1 MKEKLD
7 LIELQLEGNGIT
19 NKEQA
24 DVVWETYMEHRTKA
38 EELLKVWG
46 AWAKDAR

>member
-7 LIELQLEGNGIT
+7 LIELQLKGIS

-46 AWAKDAR
+46 DWAKDAR